1 MPWGREVAEGAGAAA
16 GAAVAAAIARA
27 GSTAEAAAASTAAA
41 VAAAAAAALRG
52 GSDSA
57 GGLGS
62 ERAGALPDAA
72 NRIMPA
78 GAGVTRSV
86 VSGSGRTGTM
96 SRGLGE
102 VRDEVA
108 GGQVGVEPAVYMV
121 PATGSQV
128 RGAVVGAQGS
138 AAAREVTSG
147 AGGTQGAS
155 PERMTL
161 RRRRLAAADTAEV
174 GMVREAS
181 PRRGQVSG
189 GAQAAAASGLAG
201 SPVSS
206 PTRQGSRPVSRGR
219 RRGGPAPAA
228 EEQEQQPQQQGPG
241 ASVAAVSGA
250 AASGATGSAAG
261 GGGVRGGVVPGTP
274 GMGVRRS
281 PRLVAKQPG
290 RP

>member
-1 MPWGREVAEGAGAAA
+1 MPWGRGVAEGAGAAA

-52 GSDSA
+52 GPDSA

-62 ERAGALPDAA
+62 ERAGVLLGAA

-78 GAGVTRSV
+78 GAGVTQSA
-86 VSGSGRTGTM
+86 VSGSGRTDTA
-96 SRGLGE
+96 SQGLGE
-102 VRDEVA
+102 LRDEHA
-108 GGQVGVEPAVYMV
+108 GGQVGAGTAPYVA

-128 RGAVVGAQGS
+128 RGAGAGAQGS

-147 AGGTQGAS
+147 TGATVEAS

-161 RRRRLAAADTAEV
+161 RRRRLAAADTAEA
-174 GMVREAS
+174 GMVRDAS
-181 PRRGQVSG
+181 PGRGQVSG
-189 GAQAAAASGLAG
+189 GAQAAAASGRAG

-206 PTRQGSRPVSRGR
+206 PTRRGSRPVSRGR
-219 RRGGPAPAA
+219 RRGGAAAPA
-228 EEQEQQPQQQGPG
+228 EEQEQQPQQEQPG
-241 ASVAAVSGA
+241 GSVAAVSGA
-250 AASGATGSAAG
+250 AASGATGSVAG
-261 GGGVRGGVVPGTP
+261 GGGARGGVVPGTP
-274 GMGVRRS
+274 GVGVRRS

-290 RP
+290 QP